1 MEAELIE
8 IKNFLA
14 QYPPFNELP
23 EETLVDVTQHVEISY
38 FRQGTP
44 IIHFG
49 DHIQDLYL
57 IRSGVVEVYRR
68 KGELYNRLT
77 EGGLFGQMGL
87 LTNNRV
93 RFPVTAIEDTLVY
106 CIPENIFQD
115 LYDNHD
121 SFADF
126 VEVEDNARLRQ
137 AISSKSD
144 QNDLTTSKVK
154 TLLTREAP
162 FVYKTETIQNA
173 AIKMAE
179 ENISSLLVIDP
190 DIFEDNEEDASPVV
204 GILTDR
210 DLCTR
215 VLAVGVDPSKQV
227 TDVMTVEVVS
237 LDHNAYVYEAML
249 TMLRYN
255 VHHLPILKEKKPIGI
270 IEATDI
276 VRYESQNSLLL
287 VSRIFQQQNVEEL
300 AALSNQVKD
309 SFVRLVNED
318 ANSHMVG
325 TAMSVIGRSFK
336 QRIIELAEENIG
348 SPPIPYCFLA
358 LGSMGRDEQLIV
370 TDQDNAMILDDSYDE
385 KKHGAYFEALAKFV
399 CDSLDQCGYS
409 YCTGD
414 IMASNPMWR
423 MTRAQWEECFAD
435 WIDDPNPK
443 ALLNASIFFDLC
455 GVYGRTKWAEQLN
468 GFIVRRARKNNRFLA
483 CLARNALN
491 RTPPLG
497 FFKDFVMEKDGRHNN
512 TINLKRRG
520 TAPLADLIRVHALAV
535 GSRSTN
541 SFERLDDIIDAGILP
556 KGRAQDL
563 KDAMEFV
570 SMVRIRHQAAD
581 VEQAIEPDNNIEP
594 ENLSDFERRNLK
606 DAFQILSNAQN
617 FLKYRY
623 QASNKFK

>member
-255 VHHLPILKEKKPIGI
+255 VHHLPILKEKK
-270 IEATDI
+270 TD
-276 VRYESQNSLLL
+276 
-287 VSRIFQQQNVEEL
+287 
-300 AALSNQVKD
+300 
-309 SFVRLVNED
+309 
-318 ANSHMVG
+318 
-325 TAMSVIGRSFK
+325 
-336 QRIIELAEENIG
+336 
-348 SPPIPYCFLA
+348 
-358 LGSMGRDEQLIV
+358 
-370 TDQDNAMILDDSYDE
+370 
-385 KKHGAYFEALAKFV
+385 
-399 CDSLDQCGYS
+399 
-409 YCTGD
+409 
-414 IMASNPMWR
+414 
-423 MTRAQWEECFAD
+423 
-435 WIDDPNPK
+435 
-443 ALLNASIFFDLC
+443 
-455 GVYGRTKWAEQLN
+455 
-468 GFIVRRARKNNRFLA
+468 
-483 CLARNALN
+483 RN
-491 RTPPLG
+491 
-497 FFKDFVMEKDGRHNN
+497 
-512 TINLKRRG
+512 
-520 TAPLADLIRVHALAV
+520 
-535 GSRSTN
+535 
-541 SFERLDDIIDAGILP
+541 
-556 KGRAQDL
+556 
-563 KDAMEFV
+563 
-570 SMVRIRHQAAD
+570 
-581 VEQAIEPDNNIEP
+581 
-594 ENLSDFERRNLK
+594 
-606 DAFQILSNAQN
+606 
-617 FLKYRY
+617 Y
-623 QASNKFK
+623 